1 MRLHLVLPRHG
12 GQGAP
17 RRQVTYLPEGSALP
31 DMPRATLAAMLLTLA
46 ALLLAGCSTPEPQHA
61 RLALE
66 QQLPTLDGEAL
77 RVAMVEVTYGPGESS
92 APHVHGC
99 PVVGYVV
106 SGSVRMQVEGQSP
119 DTYEAGE
126 TFYEAPGVN
135 HIMSA
140 NASREMPAKFLAWFT
155 CDSEAPLSVALAK
168 PEEKR

>member
-1 MRLHLVLPRHG
+1 MNINRIRRAAES
-12 GQGAP
+12 QGAKGAP
-17 RRQVTYLPEGSALP
+17 LRQIRDLPPGSALG
-31 DMPRATLAAMLLTLA
+31 AALGFALLAAA
-46 ALLLAGCSTPEPQHA
+46 CATPEPQHA

-66 QQLPTLDGEAL
+66 QQLPALDGEAL

-106 SGSVRMQVEGQSP
+106 SGAVRMQVEGQSP

-126 TFYEAPGVN
+126 TFYEEPGVN

-155 CDSEAPLSVALAK
+155 CDNEAPLSVALAK
-168 PEEKR
+168 PVERR